1 MDPLLD
7 DPIADLL
14 IDDDTDSMCV
24 DVEDS
29 AGPAVVELVGHAFMH
44 GSVNDDVDVVSNFV
58 VGKVFGNVNGSFL
71 PESFAEFIPGL
82 SPVPIA
88 MSHFKSQI

>member
-14 IDDDTDSMCV
+14 IDDDTDSMWV

-71 PESFAEFIPGL
+71 PESFAEFISSF
-82 SPVPIA
+82 SPVSVA
-88 MSHFKSQI
+88 VGHLCY